1 MRLSRRERFL
11 VTMLM
16 LLLLWTGFYKLWA
29 GLEMFRILWEW
40 EEGKDLEIRVRA
52 KGTGNKKDNSRLLEK
67 LENAGKGQI
76 YFADMSPDQMDI
88 RLQDLAGASH
98 VQLVSLN
105 IGETKAMETEG
116 YVYTTLSL
124 EFLCTTRDQAAAF
137 VDNIGKEGSALCI
150 SSLKLEQA
158 EENLK
163 GFMEV
168 SYCHEQ
174 KK

>member
-1 MRLSRRERFL
+1 
-11 VTMLM
+11 
-16 LLLLWTGFYKLWA
+16 
-29 GLEMFRILWEW
+29 
-40 EEGKDLEIRVRA
+40 
-52 KGTGNKKDNSRLLEK
+52 
-67 LENAGKGQI
+67 
-76 YFADMSPDQMDI
+76 MDI

>member
-29 GLEMFRILWEW
+29 GPEMFRILWEW
-40 EEGKDLEIRVRA
+40 EEGKDLETRVRA
-52 KGTGNKKDNSRLLEK
+52 KGT
-67 LENAGKGQI
+67 GKGQI
-76 YFADMSPDQMDI
+76 YFADVSPGQMDI

-105 IGETKAMETEG
+105 TGETKAMETEG

>member
-1 MRLSRRERFL
+1 M
-11 VTMLM
+11 
-16 LLLLWTGFYKLWA
+16 
-29 GLEMFRILWEW
+29 
-40 EEGKDLEIRVRA
+40 
-52 KGTGNKKDNSRLLEK
+52 EK

-76 YFADMSPDQMDI
+76 YFADMSPAQMDI
-88 RLQDLAGASH
+88 RLQDLAGASQ

-105 IGETKAMETEG
+105 TGETKAMETEG